1 MLPECRPA
9 GLSPSA
15 IPVLQG
21 TWVALGSALAVQI
34 INHATKDSPVPQGTR
49 EAAVAASIKNANI
62 DRAIRRGVFN
72 RYSVT
77 PISFD
82 QLVLLYVGD
91 AHRMKPPLDWFS

>member
-1 MLPECRPA
+1 MQTGGAISFCHPSPRGDVGSVGERPCRTDNYLCHQRLTGPPEDA
-9 GLSPSA
+9 
-15 IPVLQG
+15 
-21 TWVALGSALAVQI
+21 
-34 INHATKDSPVPQGTR
+34 TR

-91 AHRMKPPLDWFS
+91 ADRMKPLLDWFS